1 MYCSEKICLLVV
13 FCFNFFLN
21 RCCCDFCMSI
31 FFSSFPPCLVTPNEP
46 FQRVTSQPYHSRSS
60 LWMSPKAS
68 WSLSLFSLRILTSSF
83 TEMIFCT
90 PVPDQIKGKKKHVTW
105 HILYTINLLLLCSSL
120 FPSFFVSSFIPWT
133 FILSKQWSF
142 FPFLAIY
149 LVSGIFYLLC
159 TFLGVPWERFW

>member
-1 MYCSEKICLLVV
+1 
-13 FCFNFFLN
+13 
-21 RCCCDFCMSI
+21 MSI

-120 FPSFFVSSFIPWT
+120 LFFLFLIPSHGHLSWVNNGLFFSFSCNLFGEWDLLSS
-133 FILSKQWSF
+133 L
-142 FPFLAIY
+142 Y
-149 LVSGIFYLLC
+149 
-159 TFLGVPWERFW
+159 FLGGPLGKVLIACWKFQLLPFTPLLIQAKSREA

>member
-1 MYCSEKICLLVV
+1 MHL
-13 FCFNFFLN
+13 FL
-21 RCCCDFCMSI
+21 
-31 FFSSFPPCLVTPNEP
+31 PPVLTPNEP

-120 FPSFFVSSFIPWT
+120 LFLFLIPSHGHLSWVNNGLFFLFLQSIWWVGSFIFFVLSWGSLGKGFDSMLKVSAAAFHTLTYSS
-133 FILSKQWSF
+133 K
-142 FPFLAIY
+142 
-149 LVSGIFYLLC
+149 
-159 TFLGVPWERFW
+159 E